1 MTAWLGLLLRGVG
14 RLLMWVGGAGVLL
27 GLLVLLDAPWL
38 DGVSLAGVS
47 AIVAGVGWVALR
59 AGRRLGTTPQSL
71 VRAGEW
77 ISWSLV
83 PPLAAFGLRA
93 GVAALGVGSVL
104 IGLLTGQSLPYQ
116 LVAFGFGGFVLA
128 IVALL
133 LVSDVRSRWGR
144 RESGKPDGDD
154 APDVETGEPSG
165 RPARLEWTLLV
176 LFNGL
181 SLTVLTA
188 GVLDLSRGGS
198 EDLLVTGV
206 CITVV
211 SAVPS
216 MDLIARWWR
225 SRSAGP

>member
-1 MTAWLGLLLRGVG
+1 MTSWLGLLLRGVG
-14 RLLMWVGGAGVLL
+14 VLLMSIGGLGVLAGVL
-27 GLLVLLDAPWL
+27 VLFDAPWL
-38 DGVSLAGVS
+38 DGVSFAGVS
-47 AIVAGVGWVALR
+47 AIVAGVGWVVLR
-59 AGRRLGTTPQSL
+59 VGRRLGPTPQAL

-93 GVAALGVGSVL
+93 GMAALGVGLVL
-104 IGLLTGQSLPYQ
+104 IGMLAGQSLSYR
-116 LVAFGFGGFVLA
+116 LVAFGVGGFVLA

-133 LVSDVRSRWGR
+133 LVSDIRSRWGR
-144 RESGKPDGDD
+144 PVSDKPHGDD
-154 APDVETGEPSG
+154 APDVEAGG

-198 EDLLVTGV
+198 EDLLLMGV
-206 CITVV
+206 LITVV

-216 MDLIARWWR
+216 MDLIARWRR
-225 SRSAGP
+225 SRSASP

>member
-14 RLLMWVGGAGVLL
+14 LLLVGVGGLGVPL
-27 GLLVLLDAPWL
+27 GLLLLLDAPWL
-38 DGVSLAGVS
+38 DGVGLAGVS

-59 AGRRLGTTPQSL
+59 GGRRLGATPQSL

-77 ISWSLV
+77 IEWSLV

-93 GVAALGVGSVL
+93 GVAALGVGLVL
-104 IGLLTGQSLPYQ
+104 FGMFAGQSLPYQ
-116 LVAFGFGGFVLA
+116 LVAFGFGGLVLA
-128 IVALL
+128 VAALL
-133 LVSDVRSRWGR
+133 LVSDIRSRWG
-144 RESGKPDGDD
+144 SPASSKPDEDD
-154 APDVETGEPSG
+154 AEDGG
-165 RPARLEWTLLV
+165 RPAGLEWILLA
-176 LFNGL
+176 LFNAV
-181 SLTVLTA
+181 SLTVIAA

-216 MDLIARWWR
+216 MDLIARWR
-225 SRSAGP
+225 SSRSAGS